1 MIVNKRRQQLIGCS
15 PTQKA
20 NTLKHEYRGK
30 EHKLSAHKSATRIS
44 SAAYLQ
50 EKLGIQVVNNV
61 QSKNNLVQEVSTLEE
76 NRSLD
81 RSKANKFKGKK
92 KFDKSYP
99 RSKSYRGNPEH
110 SHYYKKRSA
119 KRMAKMEENLE
130 ELHEYTAFSNNS
142 KSSTKKQ
149 NSVIFKNS
157 KSGESLV
164 PRTRR
169 RSSQADE
176 RDLRF
181 GKSGVSKP
189 DTAKN
194 DVQKEFDNQWAADLP
209 ESVTL
214 KEKQYLLAIE
224 DQAERNRELSRMTES
239 GEIGSS
245 RAKYGLAVVPTRRSH
260 IRQQANSKRIFKSS
274 EKAKLD
280 EQHFD
285 MYHKNHEF
293 TANEADMSVDENS
306 AKSSVDKEQLI
317 RRNLDLVS
325 KIRARGEIAKK
336 KAITRNL
343 KKSPNVQACKTPQSK
358 VKMSPVPFPNM
369 DSEEEHAD
377 RTAIEVCE
385 QIQQVQNEK
394 PKLESKEEAKDVS
407 EENEEKRFQVIVKV
421 QNQAKDVS
429 VPLVTEIQPKAKPLK
444 DYSFDTAEQLGT
456 KPACKL
462 TPTPVIQQKQIV
474 DTIKEQFG
482 NIRSPAKITNRM
494 IIPAEMTMQPILEED
509 SEFKTPLPKKPRSAK
524 KHDTVEKSDE
534 VMTTFPMR
542 MHMNERPEEFDH
554 LYLPKKFQILFDFF
568 HELDNA
574 INNCKRRGKMPV
586 MSNLKPY
593 IEQATNRTFD
603 EDHFRKLYYIAQEL
617 FFYKWQYM
625 SSTGN
630 YELRIEIPE
639 NIEEVLYKISKKGV
653 KVRVKHNPLSE
664 PMTNF
669 LTNKRKILVRT
680 RLILY
685 MENLHNNFLSNRG
698 IDREGYGAVKGWHP
712 NFDIE
717 TIMDLP
723 SKTLKNMPRSRKSE
737 TITEFLKTTNIKQ
750 TLLKRAAENVTKETS
765 PKADI
770 QQNSQSTNPGSLCN
784 SYEKRSPAKIL
795 NSKISPTFYKRIETK
810 ERLFKEEQ
818 KNLQTKAD
826 LEINL
831 RKRELMLKI
840 AQAVK
845 SVFSVNKKVNTLFL
859 NNVLKFLN
867 DSQRGNFYGKKELIK
882 TLKEISE
889 IVPEW
894 LTLKQH
900 ERGFLV
906 KISKTNLST
915 IRNKIIIHTE

>member
-1 MIVNKRRQQLIGCS
+1 MGYY

-30 EHKLSAHKSATRIS
+30 EQRLGTYKSSTRVC

-61 QSKNNLVQEVSTLEE
+61 QSKKNMAQEVSSFEE
-76 NRSLD
+76 NISLN
-81 RSKANKFKGKK
+81 RLGANKFKGKK
-92 KFDKSYP
+92 KYDKSLP
-99 RSKSYRGNPEH
+99 RSKSYRGDQEH
-110 SHYYKKRSA
+110 STYYKKRSA
-119 KRMAKMEENLE
+119 KRMAKEEENLE

-142 KSSTKKQ
+142 KSSTKKK
-149 NSVIFKNS
+149 NSVTFKNS
-157 KSGESLV
+157 NSGESLV

-169 RSSQADE
+169 RNSQVDE
-176 RDLRF
+176 RDLHL
-181 GKSGVSKP
+181 GKSGVSRP

-194 DVQKEFDNQWAADLP
+194 KIQKEFDKQWAADLP
-209 ESVTL
+209 EEVTY

-260 IRQQANSKRIFKSS
+260 IRQQTDSKRTYKSS

-280 EQHFD
+280 EQHFE

-293 TANEADMSVDENS
+293 TANESDMSVDES
-306 AKSSVDKEQLI
+306 SVKSNVDKEQLI
-317 RRNLDLVS
+317 KRNLDLVS
-325 KIRARGEIAKK
+325 KIRARGEMAKK
-336 KAITRNL
+336 KAINRSL
-343 KKSPNVQACKTPQSK
+343 KKSPNVQVCKTPQNNN
-358 VKMSPVPFPNM
+358 KMSPIPFPNL
-369 DSEEEHAD
+369 DSEEDHVD
-377 RTAIEVCE
+377 RTTIEVCKE
-385 QIQQVQNEK
+385 IQQAKDEK
-394 PKLESKEEAKDVS
+394 SKLETKEEAKNFKEKD
-407 EENEEKRFQVIVKV
+407 EEKPIKVVEKV
-421 QNQAKDVS
+421 QNQIKDVS
-429 VPLVTEIQPKAKPLK
+429 VPVVTEIQPKPKPLR
-444 DYSFDTAEQLGT
+444 DSSFDVAEQFGM
-456 KPACKL
+456 KPVCKL

-474 DTIKEQFG
+474 ETIKEQFG

-494 IIPAEMTMQPILEED
+494 VIPAEMTMQPILEED

-524 KHDTVEKSDE
+524 KHDTIEKSDE

-542 MHMNERPEEFDH
+542 MHMNDRPEEFDH
-554 LYLPKKFQILFDFF
+554 LYLPKKFQIVFDFF
-568 HELDNA
+568 VELDNA

-586 MSNLKPY
+586 MSNIKPY

-603 EDHFRKLYYIAQEL
+603 EDHFRKVYYIAQEL

-625 SSTGN
+625 ASTGN
-630 YELRIEIPE
+630 YELRIEVPE
-639 NIEEVLYKISKKGV
+639 NIEEILYKINKKGV
-653 KVRVKHNPLSE
+653 KVRVKHNPLNE
-664 PMTNF
+664 AMTNF

-685 MENLHNNFLSNRG
+685 MENLHNNFLNNRG
-698 IDREGYGAVKGWHP
+698 IDKDGYGAVKGWHP

-737 TITEFLKTTNIKQ
+737 TITEFLKNTNIKQ

-765 PKADI
+765 PKTDI

-795 NSKISPTFYKRIETK
+795 NTKISPTLYKKIETK
-810 ERLFKEEQ
+810 EKMFKEEQ
-818 KNLQTKAD
+818 KNLQDKAD
-826 LEINL
+826 QEINL

-859 NNVLKFLN
+859 NNVLKYLN
-867 DSQRGNFYGKKELIK
+867 DSQRGTFYGKKELIK

-915 IRNKIIIHTE
+915 IRNKIMSHTE